1 MIRSFADRRTANIFN
16 GVGERSFPATLLK
29 RAQSK
34 LDRINYATNINDLRV
49 PSGNHL
55 ERLKGDRARQHSIR
69 VSRGWRIC
77 FVWRDG
83 DAFEVELNN
92 HYD

>member
-1 MIRSFADRRTANIFN
+1 MIRSFTDKRTANIFN
-16 GVGERSFPATLLK
+16 GVRERSFPVTLLK

-34 LDRINYATNINDLRV
+34 LDRINYAATINDLRV
-49 PSGNHL
+49 SSGNHL
-55 ERLKGDRARQHSIR
+55 ERLKGDREGQHSIR
-69 VSRGWRIC
+69 ISRGWRIC